1 MTRVSTVM
9 PTPVAVRRRL
19 RLLLGAALLIVVC
32 ALTLSPALAQP
43 ATDPAPPQFRSEL
56 EERRFQSLVA
66 ELRCVMCQNQSL
78 ADSNAQIA
86 VDLRREVLE
95 LIRDGR
101 SDGEIRDYLVQRYG
115 EFVLYRPRVGAATWL
130 LWFGPAVLLIG
141 GAFVL
146 VGLVRRRAPRT
157 DAPVDTDQEW

>member
-1 MTRVSTVM
+1 MGIVGE
-9 PTPVAVRRRL
+9 ARL
-19 RLLLGAALLIVVC
+19 RARTFACAVFFSVLCALLP
-32 ALTLSPALAQP
+32 TLVFAQP
-43 ATDPAPPQFRSEL
+43 VTDPAPLQFQSEL
-56 EERRFQSLVA
+56 EARRFHSLVA

-95 LIRDGR
+95 LIRADR
-101 SDGEIRDYLVQRYG
+101 SDSEIRDYLVQRYG

-141 GAFVL
+141 GALVV

-157 DAPVDTDQEW
+157 DIAADTDQEW

>member
-1 MTRVSTVM
+1 MTLGSTPWRM
-9 PTPVAVRRRL
+9 PATLRRRV
-19 RLLLGAALLIVVC
+19 RVWLGAALLIAMCVLPL
-32 ALTLSPALAQP
+32 ASAFAQP
-43 ATDPAPPQFRSEL
+43 ATDPAPPQFQSEL

-130 LWFGPAVLLIG
+130 LWFGPAVLLIA
-141 GAFVL
+141 GAIVV

-157 DAPVDTDQEW
+157 DAPIDPDQEW

>member
-1 MTRVSTVM
+1 MTHVSIAALRTFSR
-9 PTPVAVRRRL
+9 TRL
-19 RLLLGAALLIVVC
+19 RAIACALVFVAAAALAPIT
-32 ALTLSPALAQP
+32 AFAQP
-43 ATDPAPPQFRSEL
+43 ATDPAPPRFQSEL
-56 EERRFQSLVA
+56 EERRYRSLIA

-86 VDLRREVLE
+86 VDLRREVLT

-141 GAFVL
+141 GAFVV

-157 DAPVDTDQEW
+157 DAPDDTDQEW

>member
-1 MTRVSTVM
+1 MTSPRSIFRLLQRRARQRAWAVM
-9 PTPVAVRRRL
+9 LAAAVAV
-19 RLLLGAALLIVVC
+19 ALPL
-32 ALTLSPALAQP
+32 APAIAQP
-43 ATDPAPPQFRSEL
+43 ATDPAPPQFQSDL
-56 EERRFQSLVA
+56 EERRFRSLVA

-86 VDLRREVLE
+86 VDLRREVLT

-101 SDGEIRDYLVQRYG
+101 SDSEIRDYLVQRYG

-141 GAFVL
+141 GALVV
-146 VGLVRRRAPRT
+146 VGLVRRRAPPRGE
-157 DAPVDTDQEW
+157 APVDPDQEW

>member
-1 MTRVSTVM
+1 MTRASTMTRM
-9 PTPVAVRRRL
+9 PVTTRRRM
-19 RLLLGAALLIVVC
+19 RMVLGAALLIVVG
-32 ALTLSPALAQP
+32 ALWPALAQP
-43 ATDPAPPQFRSEL
+43 ATDPAPPQFHSEL

-130 LWFGPAVLLIG
+130 LWFGPVVLLIG

-146 VGLVRRRAPRT
+146 FGLVRRRAPRT
-157 DAPVDTDQEW
+157 DTTVDADQEW